1 MAEKVAF
8 LFPGQGSQFVGMGR
22 DLSEAFP
29 QARRVFERVD
39 EICQRPIS
47 RLCFEGPMETLTLT
61 ENLQPAIAAVSLGC
75 LDTLKASGFRPA
87 VSAGHS
93 LGEYAALA
101 AAEVICSDD
110 ALRLVQKRGE
120 LMHREALAN
129 PGAMAAVVGLDLQT
143 VEEVVAIA
151 KEDEV
156 LAVANHNTA
165 DQVVITGQERAVSR
179 AVQLLKGRGGKA
191 IPLKVSGAWHSP
203 LMGGAVEEFRRFM
216 DRVHFSRPEL
226 PVLLNATVDTAT
238 DPEHIK
244 DIMARQLTS
253 PVRWYEIVR
262 KILSQGI
269 TTFVEIGPKRVL
281 NGLAKKIASSETVL
295 KLYNLEDQASMRA
308 FMDHPPLSAT
318 IV

>member
-1 MAEKVAF
+1 MAERVAF
-8 LFPGQGSQFVGMGR
+8 LFPGQGSQVVGMGR
-22 DLSEAFP
+22 DLAETFS
-29 QARRVFERVD
+29 QARRVFGQVD

-75 LDTLKASGFRPA
+75 LEVLKASGIQPA

-93 LGEYAALA
+93 LGEYAALVSSEA
-101 AAEVICSDD
+101 ICSDD

-129 PGAMAAVVGLDLQT
+129 PGAMAAVVGLNLQA
-143 VEEVVAIA
+143 VEEVVALA

-165 DQVVITGQERAVSR
+165 DQVVITGQEGAVSR
-179 AVQLLKGRGGKA
+179 ATRLLKGRGGKA

-203 LMGGAVEEFRRFM
+203 LMGGAVQEFRGFM
-216 DRVHFSRPEL
+216 DRVHFSSPKS
-226 PVLLNATVDTAT
+226 PILLNATAESAS
-238 DPEHIK
+238 DPEIIK
-244 DIMARQLTS
+244 DIMAKQLTS
-253 PVRWYEIVR
+253 PVRWYEIVL

-269 TTFVEIGPKRVL
+269 TTFVEIGPKQVL
-281 NGLAKKIASSETVL
+281 TGLLKKIAPSETPLSVF
-295 KLYNLEDQASMRA
+295 NLEDQTGLKA
-308 FMDHPPLSAT
+308 FMDQKG
-318 IV
+318 